1 MTWKRSGALAL
12 AGLSGGL
19 LLASLAH
26 AQLPAIIN
34 AEQDRIQKAQEDQKQ
49 IDAIVKTTRDR
60 FDEWQG
66 LLKEIENYRAYND
79 GLQARVDEQNRVL
92 RELAESIDQVTVIER
107 QIVPLMTRMIDG
119 LEKFIELDA
128 PFLIEERRARV
139 ARLRNLLTRSDVTTA
154 TQFRNVFEAWQI
166 ENDYGRF
173 PESYTDVIKIDGK
186 DREVSILKMGRV
198 ALIYLTP
205 DRRTAGIWDKRTRE
219 WVPLDSSF
227 IPGIVTGLD
236 VVNSGAPE
244 LFLIPIAPA
253 EE

>member
-1 MTWKRSGALAL
+1 MTWKRSGAIAL
-12 AGLSGGL
+12 AGSSV

-26 AQLPAIIN
+26 AQVPAIID
-34 AEQDRIQKAQEDQKQ
+34 AEQARIEQAQKDQQQ
-49 IDAIVKTTRDR
+49 IDAIVKTTRAR

-128 PFLIEERRARV
+128 PFLLEERRARV
-139 ARLRNLLTRSDVTTA
+139 ARLRNLLTRNDVTTA
-154 TQFRNVFEAWQI
+154 TQFRNVLEAWQI

-173 PESYTDVIKIDGK
+173 PETYTDVIHVDGK
-186 DREVSILKMGRV
+186 DREVSILKIGRV

-205 DRRTAGIWDKRTRE
+205 DRRSAGFWDKRTRE
-219 WVPLDSSF
+219 WVPLDDSF
-227 IPGIVTGLD
+227 LPGIETGLG
-236 VVNSGAPE
+236 VISSSAPE
-244 LFLIPIAPA
+244 MFVIPIAPA
-253 EE
+253 ED